1 MKPLVIRKSQ
11 PTYTEVHI
19 DTPLTTMSV
28 AFAQAADSFIA
39 GQVFPRVPVDK
50 KSNKYF
56 TFPREY
62 FLANHAQKWAIGTAA
77 ARSGYQ
83 ISNDSYEVERE
94 GLETAIP
101 DENRDNADAGLNLD
115 RSGTEF
121 VTANLLVAVEVNF
134 VSSFFAASIWDNSI
148 TLSNGKWNDANSDPV
163 TDIKGMKRTVR
174 ENTGQEMN
182 TGVFGRLTFDRLT
195 EHPDV
200 IDRIK
205 YSAGPGN
212 PAIVNR
218 QTLAQLFELERV
230 FVANATR
237 NTAAEGI
244 TPSYDFVAD
253 EDAAML
259 VYAAPRPG
267 IEVPSAGYTFTW
279 RGTGNNMG
287 LEFDRYREDKTRSDV
302 IRGGLWYDHKVVS
315 AALGCF
321 NADVV
326 D

>member
-1 MKPLVIRKSQ
+1 
-11 PTYTEVHI
+11 
-19 DTPLTTMSV
+19 
-28 AFAQAADSFIA
+28 
-39 GQVFPRVPVDK
+39 
-50 KSNKYF
+50 
-56 TFPREY
+56 
-62 FLANHAQKWAIGTAA
+62 
-77 ARSGYQ
+77 
-83 ISNDSYEVERE
+83 
-94 GLETAIP
+94 
-101 DENRDNADAGLNLD
+101 
-115 RSGTEF
+115 
-121 VTANLLVAVEVNF
+121 
-134 VSSFFAASIWDNSI
+134 
-148 TLSNGKWNDANSDPV
+148 
-163 TDIKGMKRTVR
+163 
-174 ENTGQEMN
+174 MN

-267 IEVPSAGYTFTW
+267 LEVPSAGYTFTW

-287 LEFDRYREDKTRSDV
+287 LEFDRYREDKIKSDV